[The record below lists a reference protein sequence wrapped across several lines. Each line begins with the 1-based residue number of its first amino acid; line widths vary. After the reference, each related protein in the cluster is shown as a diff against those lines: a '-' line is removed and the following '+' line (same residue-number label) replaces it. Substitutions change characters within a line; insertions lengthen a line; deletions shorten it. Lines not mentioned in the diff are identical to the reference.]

1 MYEDSTGALIALAV
15 CGTIG
20 VLILLVFLV
29 LALNDEQHQKESG
42 EQMAEVMRKYSTMRP
57 EDVDSSTISSF
68 HKELRD
74 CFDSDDAYSHYVNFW
89 ANNKSIEIS
98 SIDTMLLSYYT
109 MNLNKDNDSLDTEP
123 IDSSRYER
131 YM

>member
-1 MYEDSTGALIALAV
+1 MGDGMGIMIFSIVFAVICFIGMFIGLFYWLASDNH
-15 CGTIG
+15 
-20 VLILLVFLV
+20 
-29 LALNDEQHQKESG
+29 LNDCGKN
-42 EQMAEVMRKYSTMRP
+42 MAEVMRKYSTMQP
-57 EDVDSSTISSF
+57 EDVNSSTISSF

-74 CFDSDDAYSHYVNFW
+74 CFDSDDAYSNYVNFW

-98 SIDTMLLSYYT
+98 NIDTMLLSYYT